1 MITSSSCGL
10 SVSLDKREGCVFGVV
25 VGLGRKLGKAL
36 ASAGD
41 DDVFG
46 RRTTGK
52 IGDAVQP
59 IFVVRTEETA

>member
-1 MITSSSCGL
+1 
-10 SVSLDKREGCVFGVV
+10 LDKREGCVFGVV